1 MAEGSPAVAKTKPEA
16 RSRIGNGKALLDGV
30 DGRSATMRR
39 YREIL
44 AQLKADLG
52 DDPSEA
58 MMMLLRRATTLAVWC
73 EGEEAKLA
81 NGEDISIGDF
91 TSTVNA
97 LRRLLSDIGLE
108 RKARDITPTLKSYL
122 ADTYSEVAA

>member
-1 MAEGSPAVAKTKPEA
+1 MADGSPAVAKAKPQA
-16 RSRIGNGKALLDGV
+16 QSRIGNGKALLDGV

-44 AQLKADLG
+44 AQLKADMG
-52 DDPSEA
+52 AEPSEA

-73 EGEEAKLA
+73 EGEETKLA
-81 NGEDISIGDF
+81 NGEDISIGEF

-108 RKARDITPTLKSYL
+108 RKAKDITPTLNSYL

>member
-1 MAEGSPAVAKTKPEA
+1 MADGSPAVAKAKPQA
-16 RSRIGNGKALLDGV
+16 QSRIGNGKALLDGV

-44 AQLKADLG
+44 AQLKADMG
-52 DDPSEA
+52 NDPSEA

-73 EGEEAKLA
+73 EGEETKLA
-81 NGEDISIGDF
+81 KGEDISIGEF

-108 RKARDITPTLKSYL
+108 RKAKDITPNLESYL
-122 ADTYSEVAA
+122 AQAYSGAAA